1 MMGRDHAALG
11 ALVGLGVARLGG
23 LHPAATL
30 AAAGVVAGSAL
41 LPDIDEPGST
51 VAHLAE
57 PLTGAVAWVTKRLAG
72 GHRCA
77 THSLLG
83 VAVSAVVAWGCL
95 EVSVTRGVPAVVIL
109 IGLAYAICFR
119 SLVPPLL
126 RPGHLVALAAAAAA
140 TWATW
145 RYVGVGWALW
155 AVPLGV
161 ALHLVGDVVTS
172 GGVPLLWPRKAHY
185 ALAILGHTNSLA
197 EKVTGLVL
205 LGLVVLVAWAP
216 AAAVIPTIAS
226 VREALP

>member
-1 MMGRDHAALG
+1 
-11 ALVGLGVARLGG
+11 
-23 LHPAATL
+23 
-30 AAAGVVAGSAL
+30 VVAGSAL

-83 VAVSAVVAWGCL
+83 VAVSAVVACGCL
-95 EVSVTRGVPAVVIL
+95 EVAVTRGVPAVVIL

-119 SLVPPLL
+119 SLLPPLV
-126 RPGHLVALAAAAAA
+126 RPGHLVALVAAGVA

-145 RYVGVGWALW
+145 RYVGLSWALW
-155 AVPLGV
+155 AVPLGAARCCD
-161 ALHLVGDVVTS
+161 ALTS
-172 GGVPLLWPRKAHY
+172 GGVPLLWPHKAHY
-185 ALAILGHTNSLA
+185 ALPILGHTNSVA
-197 EKVTGLVL
+197 EKITGLVL

-216 AAAVIPTIAS
+216 AVAVIPTIAS
-226 VREALP
+226 VRGALP